1 MNYMYKDG
9 FMPYEA
15 PLFLDEV
22 MSVVAILPLLVMFAI
37 SQAKNG
43 RVSLHIKLQTYIYVI
58 GMIFILY
65 FEYGARAMGGLS
77 QFLDKSVI
85 NHTFLYGF
93 LIFHIIVATA
103 TIFYWSYTV
112 YFGLRYH
119 KKLSKREFRYKHLKV
134 AKPAFMGIALTSV
147 TGVLLYVFMFITV

>member
-9 FMPYEA
+9 FLPYEA
-15 PLFLDEV
+15 PLFMDEV
-22 MSVVAILPLLVMFAI
+22 MSVVAILPFLVVFAI
-37 SQAKNG
+37 SQAKKQ
-43 RVSLHIKLQTYIYVI
+43 RFELHKKLQTYIYVV

-77 QFLDKSVI
+77 QFLEKSAI

-93 LIFHIIVATA
+93 LIFHIIIATA
-103 TIFYWSYTV
+103 TIFIWSYTV

-119 KKLSKREFRYKHLKV
+119 NKISKKEFRYRHVKL
-134 AKPAFMGIALTSV
+134 ARPTFLGIALTSV